1 MNTPPV
7 LDPVVFADA
16 FRPGDLVRIKEGC
29 GDQGKI
35 GTVVRSPSVEGW
47 LFIDLLLEGVFRPYN
62 GYWLE
67 HIEPVRERPIGV

>member
-1 MNTPPV
+1 MRTPPV

-29 GDQGKI
+29 GDQGKM

-47 LFIDLLLEGVFRPYN
+47 LFIDLLLGGVLRPYN

-67 HIEPVRERPIGV
+67 HVDPVRADPGGV